1 MKIKICLKKRTVKKW
16 LNIKEVYT
24 LDKNFYTD
32 IFKLESNL
40 TKLIKSNLLNVYYLN
55 GKESVRD
62 FYYRK
67 YQKLLSDYNLT
78 KNEFLLQFLEII
90 KEIIEKIDYLT
101 ISYKT
106 GSKVD
111 MTELLPLLFSNRIN
125 NIEMEN
131 NNKIK

>member
-1 MKIKICLKKRTVKKW
+1 M
-16 LNIKEVYT
+16 
-24 LDKNFYTD
+24 DKNFYTD